1 MSIVDSLPGASAME
15 GLLNHRPQLSAQYR
29 VFYESFWRDGLVP
42 RARACAKRVCVLH
55 IFTAVSP
62 SFKLLMHR
70 QVFPLMSTIS
80 LAGVILP
87 GFSESEQSALKLA
100 EQMPHSVHQ
109 ITDDQ
114 VQAAAQH
121 FGHPG
126 CVALLTA
133 LAFFDVNCRLKLVY
147 EIPALESETS
157 PECESQL

>member
-42 RARACAKRVCVLH
+42 RRVLALTRLRIAYIHSCVAELQIVDAQASVSANEHDQLSRGH
-55 IFTAVSP
+55 IA
-62 SFKLLMHR
+62 
-70 QVFPLMSTIS
+70 
-80 LAGVILP
+80 

-100 EQMPHSVHQ
+100 EQMPHSVQQ